1 MSDCLGDFIIVAL
14 KVESSAEI
22 FSLLSALPSQLDD
35 VDLLLHTADHLCQD
49 SVDADVVEGLRR
61 SVMFKFY

>member
-1 MSDCLGDFIIVAL
+1 MVAL

-35 VDLLLHTADHLCQD
+35 VDLLLQAADNLCQD

-61 SVMFKFY
+61 SVTFKFY

>member
-1 MSDCLGDFIIVAL
+1 MVAL

-35 VDLLLHTADHLCQD
+35 VDLLLQTADHLCQD
-49 SVDADVVEGLRR
+49 SVDTDVVEGLRR
-61 SVMFKFY
+61 SVTFKFY

>member
-1 MSDCLGDFIIVAL
+1 MSDCLGDFIMVAL

-35 VDLLLHTADHLCQD
+35 VDLLLQTAHHLCQD

-61 SVMFKFY
+61 SVTFKFY